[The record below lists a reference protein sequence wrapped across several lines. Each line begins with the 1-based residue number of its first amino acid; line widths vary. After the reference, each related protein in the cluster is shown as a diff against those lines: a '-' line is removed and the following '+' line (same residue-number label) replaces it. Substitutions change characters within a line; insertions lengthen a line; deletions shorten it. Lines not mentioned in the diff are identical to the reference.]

1 MVIAETPF
9 LESDGKPGCCP
20 CSWCQSKESRMRGA
34 AFFRLAGYIGV
45 FAEVPCI
52 GRFCPPQN
60 TADASGAKQ
69 PAAMAMTAPV
79 QMAPQAMAMTAPVQ
93 MKPQAMAMTAPV
105 QMKPQAMEMT
115 APVQMAPTSNQIG
128 SDGES

>member
-20 CSWCQSKESRMRGA
+20 CSWCQSKESRMRAA

-60 TADASGAKQ
+60 TADGAKQ

-105 QMKPQAMEMT
+105 QM
-115 APVQMAPTSNQIG
+115 APTSNQIG
-128 SDGES
+128 SDG